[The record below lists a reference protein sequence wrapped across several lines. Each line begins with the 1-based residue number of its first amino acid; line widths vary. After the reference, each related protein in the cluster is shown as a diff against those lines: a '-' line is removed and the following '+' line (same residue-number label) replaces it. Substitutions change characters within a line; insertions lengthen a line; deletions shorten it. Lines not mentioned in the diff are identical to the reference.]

1 MSRKPDIHTFWGT
14 SASFTINIDTSGMSL
29 EQLRDAINND
39 SNNNGKV
46 TATILDT
53 GSGTNRYRLQVKGNT
68 TGTAND
74 FDVTPPASL
83 TLDTDT
89 NVTFA
94 ASGASFTVD
103 GVALTRSS
111 NTVSDAISGV
121 TLTLKSKTVTAATF
135 TVDNDTATM
144 QANIKALFPPTMM
157 CDPTSTCNLT

>member
-1 MSRKPDIHTFWGT
+1 MQTLPPSSWSLFNNMSHEPALGRT
-14 SASFTINIDTSGMSL
+14 SLKLTYDPERHLVLM
-29 EQLRDAINND
+29 Q
-39 SNNNGKV
+39 
-46 TATILDT
+46 LDT

-68 TGTAND
+68 TGTANG

-83 TLDTDT
+83 TLDTNT

-94 ASGASFTVD
+94 ASDASFTVD

-135 TVDNDTATM
+135 TVNNDTATM